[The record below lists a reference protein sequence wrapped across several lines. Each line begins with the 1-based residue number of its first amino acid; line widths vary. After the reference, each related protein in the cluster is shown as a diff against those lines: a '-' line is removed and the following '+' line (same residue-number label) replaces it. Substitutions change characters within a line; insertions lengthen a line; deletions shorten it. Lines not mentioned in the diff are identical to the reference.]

1 MSGINWKNIVIG
13 TTLIGNQIVIGKLT
27 KDKMAYADKSGNMT
41 NQTVNAVY
49 RHMQAEFKRNKED
62 DPTIINLEFAF
73 PDGGKLVYIPEEEK
87 EIQK

>member
-1 MSGINWKNIVIG
+1 MSGIKWENIVIG
-13 TTLIGNQIVIGKLT
+13 TTMIGNQIVIGKLT

-49 RHMQAEFKRNKED
+49 RHMKAEFERNKED

-73 PDGGKLVYIPEEEK
+73 PDGSKLVYMPNKEEME
-87 EIQK
+87 E